1 MSTSPT
7 PFDVRLQRALPELE
21 ALLNADRDSEA
32 RYSAAEVTVS
42 TELVTMRDGARLAT
56 EVYMPPVRPAPVL
69 LTRTPYGRKTFEE
82 GWIAYARR
90 GWVLVAQDCRATGDS
105 EPDSW
110 DYMVFEEEDS
120 LDCVTWIG
128 GQSFFDGFL
137 GALGGSYVGD
147 VQFCVGAHDL
157 TASIAPEV
165 AGMGMAPERWP
176 RLHMFINSYTR
187 SMGNGADRPDVSHVD
202 LEREILDETLA
213 TGYYNEPLYRPFSA
227 PLRERYPEIT
237 QLPPHDAQ
245 AWLRRTLAPTDAR
258 DARSFCS
265 WRSTPTVSRSATP
278 SDLPMCSGRRSGAT
292 ACRSRVRTRWLS
304 SRPLRCSSPAGT
316 TGS

>member
-1 MSTSPT
+1 M
-7 PFDVRLQRALPELE
+7 
-21 ALLNADRDSEA
+21 
-32 RYSAAEVTVS
+32 
-42 TELVTMRDGARLAT
+42 GARLAT
-56 EVYMPPVRPAPVL
+56 EVYMPPVVSAPVGFSPVL
-69 LTRTPYGRKTFEE
+69 RTGARRSRRVDR
-82 GWIAYARR
+82 IRARR

-147 VQFCVGAHDL
+147 VQFCVGAHGL

-176 RLHMFINSYTR
+176 RLHMFVNSYTR

-245 AWLRRTLAPTDAR
+245 AWLRRTFGTHGCAGRAKLLQLAFDTDRFTFGDSIRLADVFGEEIWSDSLSLPACGQGGPAHGPSAVRHRLVRLVPERRAR
-258 DARSFCS
+258 HLGARAS
-265 WRSTPTVSRSATP
+265 
-278 SDLPMCSGRRSGAT
+278 
-292 ACRSRVRTRWLS
+292 
-304 SRPLRCSSPAGT
+304 
-316 TGS
+316 